1 MNDLSNVADNYP
13 SLCIPRVF
21 ANISESRIRH
31 VFNELAL
38 GQIYRVDMIERRA
51 DNGDVYKRVF
61 IHFDKWFNNIE
72 AQTTRQRLISGKD
85 IKIVYDNPWFWKVSA
100 NRSPEIKDDRTR
112 PRVEFTNELPRA
124 PCLAKQELLPRAPCL
139 DRNPDRNPDRRDDR
153 NLDRRDDRR
162 DDQRRHNNGQ
172 RYERQPLKSSVPK
185 LVLKAR
191 VPIVIVPDDV
201 VPRSPSSSPPRQ
213 RPIKQASFN
222 ASRPPVNSP
231 ASIQTEE
238 RQAEEEG
245 VINADS
251 DISNFDDM
259 YEGLY

>member
-1 MNDLSNVADNYP
+1 MNALSNVADNYP

-21 ANISESRIRH
+21 ANISEVRIRN
-31 VFNELAL
+31 VFNELSL
-38 GQIYRVDMIERRA
+38 GQISRIDMIERRA

-61 IHFDKWFNNIE
+61 IHFDKWFNNID

-112 PRVEFTNELPRA
+112 PRIEFTNELPRA
-124 PCLAKQELLPRAPCL
+124 PCLAKQEMLPRAPCL
-139 DRNPDRNPDRRDDR
+139 DRTPDRRSD
-153 NLDRRDDRR
+153 NRDA
-162 DDQRRHNNGQ
+162 QRRHNNGQ
-172 RYERQPLKSSVPK
+172 RYERPPLKSSVPK
-185 LVLKAR
+185 LVLKVQ
-191 VPIVIVPDDV
+191 VPIVVVSDEV

-213 RPIKQASFN
+213 RPIKQVVFES
-222 ASRPPVNSP
+222 SQLLVNSP
-231 ASIQTEE
+231 STSTPTEEGQTEE
-238 RQAEEEG
+238 GQTEEG

-251 DISNFDDM
+251 DISKFDDM